1 MVFITKP
8 VINQIFKKIKKY
20 NNIVVARHTSPDPD
34 AIASQLALRDSIR
47 ETFPD
52 KKVLAVGVGVAKFK
66 DYGILDKQIYEGVK
80 DALLIVL
87 DVPNMHRVDGIDG
100 LNYKEII
107 RIDHHP
113 SEDIKAITEW
123 CDITCSSTAQMVTE
137 LIMDS
142 KLVLNKK
149 IASNL
154 FLGMVSDSD
163 RFLLKNTTAHTFEVA
178 ARLIRESELDFPPLY
193 DKLYIRPFN
202 EIKFQAYIINNLII
216 DESGLAYIKIED
228 DALKEYNVDA
238 ATVTNMINNFN
249 FIDDFVVWAFV
260 VKDSRNDLIKVSI
273 RSRGPIINTIASKY
287 NGGGHKLASGCRLKT
302 MEEVDKLLD
311 ELKNAAKEYIS
322 TIKDSE

>member
-8 VINQIFKKIKKY
+8 VINQIFKKIRKY

>member
-20 NNIVVARHTSPDPD
+20 NNIVIARHVSPDPD
-34 AIASQLALRDSIR
+34 AICSQIALRDSIR
-47 ETFPD
+47 ATFPN
-52 KKVLAVGVGVAKFK
+52 KKVLAVGVGVSKFK
-66 DYGILDKQIYEGVK
+66 SYGILDKQNYENIK

-87 DVPNMHRVDGIDG
+87 DVPNMNRIDGIEG

-113 SEDIKAITEW
+113 SEDIKCLTEW
-123 CDITCSSTAQMVTE
+123 ADIICSSTCQMVSE
-137 LIMDS
+137 LIMDT
-142 KLVLNKK
+142 KLVLNKS

-178 ARLIRESELDFPPLY
+178 ARLIKESDLDFPPLY
-193 DKLYIRPFN
+193 DKLYIRPFS
-202 EIKFQAYIINNLII
+202 EIKFEAYLINNLII
-216 DESGLAYIKIED
+216 DESGLAYIKINED
-228 DALKEYNVDA
+228 TLKEFNVDA

-249 FIDDFVVWAFV
+249 FTADYVVWTFIV
-260 VKDSRNDLIKVSI
+260 DDKRNDQIKVSI
-273 RSRGPIINTIASKY
+273 RSRGPIVNTIANKY
-287 NGGGHKLASGCRLKT
+287 NGGGHKLAAGCRIKNI
-302 MEEVDKLLD
+302 EDVDKLLE
-311 ELKNAAKEYIS
+311 ELKIAAKEYIS

>member
-1 MVFITKP
+1 MIFITKP

-20 NNIVVARHTSPDPD
+20 NNIVIARHVSPDPD
-34 AIASQLALRDSIR
+34 AIASQIALRDSIV
-47 ETFPD
+47 ESFPG

-66 DYGILDKQIYEGVK
+66 DYGTLDKQDYTNMK

-87 DVPNMHRVDGIDG
+87 DVPNMHRIDGIEG

-113 SEDIKAITEW
+113 KEDIPSSIEW
-123 CDITCSSTAQMVTE
+123 GDITCSSTCQMVSE
-137 LIMDS
+137 LIMDT
-142 KLVLNKK
+142 KLALNKK

-178 ARLIRESELDFPPLY
+178 ARLVRESEIDFPSLY
-193 DKLYIRPFN
+193 DKLYIRPFS

-216 DESGLAYIKIED
+216 IDNAFAYIKIDED
-228 DALKEYNVDA
+228 ILKEYNVDA

-249 FIDDFVVWAFV
+249 FTADYVVWCFVVND
-260 VKDSRNDLIKVSI
+260 KRNDQIKISI
-273 RSRGPIINTIASKY
+273 RSRGPIINTIANKY

-302 MEEVDKLLD
+302 DEEVDKLLE
-311 ELKNAAKEYIS
+311 ELKDAAIS
-322 TIKDSE
+322 YNSTEKVSE

>member
-87 DVPNMHRVDGIDG
+87 DVPNMYRVDGIDG

>member
-1 MVFITKP
+1 MIFITKP
-8 VINQIFKKIKKY
+8 VINQIFRKIRKY
-20 NNIVVARHTSPDPD
+20 NNIVIARHVSPDPD
-34 AIASQLALRDSIR
+34 AIASQIALRDSILA
-47 ETFPD
+47 TFPT

-66 DYGILDKQIYEGVK
+66 DYGTLDKQDYSSIK
-80 DALLIVL
+80 DALLIAL
-87 DVPNMHRVDGIDG
+87 DVPNMSRIDGIEN

-113 SEDIKAITEW
+113 KEDIPASVEW
-123 CDITCSSTAQMVTE
+123 GDVTCSSTAQMVSE

-178 ARLIRESELDFPPLY
+178 ARLVRESEIDFPSLY
-193 DKLYIRPFN
+193 DKLYIRPFS
-202 EIKFQAYIINNLII
+202 EIKFQAYIINNLTIV
-216 DESGLAYIKIED
+216 DNAFAYIKIDED
-228 DALKEYNVDA
+228 ILKEYNVDP

-249 FIDDFVVWAFV
+249 FIGDYVVWCFVVND
-260 VKDSRNDLIKVSI
+260 KRNDQIKISI
-273 RSRGPIINTIASKY
+273 RSRGPVINTIANRY

-302 MEEVDKLLD
+302 DEEVEKLLE
-311 ELKNAAKEYIS
+311 ELKTAAVDYIS
-322 TIKDSE
+322 TEKVSE